1 MFSHIL
7 VSVDGSI
14 ASDRAVRTAAA
25 MGRAFDAHVSVVCV
39 VDPYPFSGVGTDMT
53 FAQDDYLNAA
63 TTEAKQAV
71 NLARQL
77 CEASGV
83 QVSTSVLEG
92 RSVYAAIIEAAD
104 AAGPAGADLIVMGS
118 HGRKGIEK
126 LILGSVT
133 AQVLSHSH
141 VPVMVVRA

>member
-7 VSVDGSI
+7 VPVDGSA
-14 ASDRAVRTAAA
+14 ASDRAIATAAA
-25 MGRAFDAHVSVVCV
+25 TAKAFGAHVSVVCV
-39 VDPYPFSGVGTDMT
+39 VDPYPFSGVGADMA

-63 TTEAKQAV
+63 TAEARQAV
-71 NLARQL
+71 NQARQH
-77 CEASGV
+77 CEAAGV
-83 QVSTSVLEG
+83 AVTTAVVEG
-92 RSVYAAIIEAAD
+92 QSVYAAILEAAE
-104 AAGPAGADLIVMGS
+104 AAGPAGANLIVMGS
-118 HGRKGIEK
+118 HGRKGLEK

>member
-1 MFSHIL
+1 M
-7 VSVDGSI
+7 
-14 ASDRAVRTAAA
+14 
-25 MGRAFDAHVSVVCV
+25 
-39 VDPYPFSGVGTDMT
+39 
-53 FAQDDYLNAA
+53 
-63 TTEAKQAV
+63 
-71 NLARQL
+71 
-77 CEASGV
+77 

-92 RSVYAAIIEAAD
+92 RSVYAAIIEAAN

-141 VPVMVVRA
+141 VPVMVVRG